1 MAKPWEQYQAAAPQ
15 KPWEKFAA
23 VSDVAEVAE
32 PVPVEQPKRDTGLET
47 GRMRK
52 PVITGQIRN
61 RPSDIAADQ
70 AAGNL
75 LAGGVRGAGSIGATL
90 LAPYDIAVDALA
102 GKGFSLESN
111 RQRRADMDAGLE
123 IMGAQPDSAL
133 YQTGKIA
140 GEIAGTAGAGGVLAN
155 GARALGAAPSVVQ
168 GLATGGLN
176 VAGKTGPVGMLIR
189 GATGATVGGASAGL
203 VNPEDAKTGAMVGG
217 GIPVIAK
224 GAAEGARAIGSS
236 LAGQVSPEVAALA
249 GRAKELGIDIPADR
263 ITNSKPLNA
272 LAASLEY
279 VPFSGRAATNER
291 MASQLNRAV
300 SRTFG
305 QDTDNVTQALR
316 NARGA
321 LGGEFDRV
329 LQANTVRVDN
339 QFANDLA
346 QHAQRAS
353 KELGSDGEKI
363 IKNQIDE
370 ILAKAQGG
378 AIDGKAAYNIKRDL
392 DRIAKRNTPEAFYA
406 KEVKDSLMGA
416 LERSLGPDEAAAF
429 LQTRQQ
435 YGNMKSMEKLAANG
449 AEGDIS
455 VARLANM
462 KNINNKDLQEL
473 ADISAQFIKTRES
486 PHGALQ
492 RLVIGGTGLS
502 AGAGLGML
510 PMVAG
515 TAAVGRAANS
525 ALNSEFA
532 RKMVAGGLL
541 NQAPPLIIR
550 KGLLGATKAAPVLI
564 AQ

>member
-23 VSDVAEVAE
+23 APEAVPEVVASPAQA
-32 PVPVEQPKRDTGLET
+32 PVEKPDTGLET

-52 PVITGQIRN
+52 PVITGKIKA
-61 RPSDIAADQ
+61 PSTAQDVGNL
-70 AAGNL
+70 AAG
-75 LAGGVRGAGSIGATL
+75 AVRGAGSIGATIL
-90 LAPYDIAVDALA
+90 LPADMTNQKLRGED
-102 GKGFSLESN
+102 FWSLKDN
-111 RQRRADMDAGLE
+111 RQRRADMDAGLQA
-123 IMGAQPDSAL
+123 MGAQPDSAL

-155 GARALGAAPSVVQ
+155 GARALGASAPIVK
-168 GLATGGLN
+168 GLASGGLN
-176 VAGKTGPVGMLIR
+176 VAGKAGALGMLTR
-189 GATGATVGGASAGL
+189 GATGAATGAATAGV
-203 VNPEDAKTGAMVGG
+203 VNPDDVKAGAIIGG
-217 GIPVIAK
+217 GIPMIAK
-224 GAAEGARAIGSS
+224 GAAIGARAIGSS

-249 GRAKELGIDIPADR
+249 GRAKQLGINIPADR

-291 MASQLNRAV
+291 MARQLNQAV

-305 QDTDNVTQALR
+305 QNTDNVTQALR

-329 LQANTVRVDN
+329 LQANTVRVDT
-339 QFANDLA
+339 QFADDLA
-346 QHAQRAS
+346 KHAQRAS
-353 KELGSDGEKI
+353 KELGSDGERI

-370 ILAKAQGG
+370 ILAKAQSG

-429 LQTRQQ
+429 LKTRQQ

-525 ALNSEFA
+525 ALNSELA
-532 RKMVAGGLL
+532 RKMVTGGLL